1 MAGNATPIH
10 KTRNIDE
17 QLTPTTKAALE
28 HLINNSSADPAA
40 VLESYLSSRVT
51 DCSTAQTTFS
61 AAKKQLRNITD
72 GEPPELC
79 PGDPIDEKAFGF
91 HHPHYRDG
99 RHQNIGQETNM
110 TYNLQLSAM
119 RTLSRAVRKVID
131 TILSVGDHD
140 QITMTMREVIFHKLV
155 QPFLSRVFGTFF
167 LEEVHVEQVL
177 LQGARAIREK
187 IASYV

>member
-1 MAGNATPIH
+1 M
-10 KTRNIDE
+10 
-17 QLTPTTKAALE
+17 TK
-28 HLINNSSADPAA
+28 I
-40 VLESYLSSRVT
+40 
-51 DCSTAQTTFS
+51 
-61 AAKKQLRNITD
+61 
-72 GEPPELC
+72 
-79 PGDPIDEKAFGF
+79 
-91 HHPHYRDG
+91 
-99 RHQNIGQETNM
+99 

-119 RTLSRAVRKVID
+119 RAFSRAVRKVID

-140 QITMTMREVIFHKLV
+140 QITMTMREVIFLKQV